1 MKMRNLFPIKSKNF
15 GERLNALMKCNGLGS
30 LDLAVKLL
38 GYPQKPKSN
47 TAEYQECR
55 AKEKTIK
62 NHLKLGALDNQNSSE
77 SLSSLYL
84 IEYCN
89 FFHCEADFL
98 LGYIDF
104 PTKKNQS
111 IYETTG
117 LNDTAINTLSSWF
130 EYQKDMAKERQEL
143 IYFPIETLNDLLSDK
158 DNMEYLLRG
167 VQDLLKSNY
176 KIPAYHNGEW
186 EIAEINDKYS
196 KCYTPKYIVPE
207 SDYDVIKGHGGYN
220 DLYLLTLVQDKTKTW
235 DNTQIPLDDDFFE
248 AIAMKKVEKYLRDI
262 RDNYVKERKGLNE
275 TT

>member
-1 MKMRNLFPIKSKNF
+1 MRKPFPIKSKKF

-38 GYPQKPKSN
+38 GHPQKPKSN
-47 TAEYQECR
+47 TPEYQECR

-111 IYETTG
+111 VYEITG
-117 LNDTAINTLSSWF
+117 LSENAIEALKIIKRSNYINTLNF
-130 EYQKDMAKERQEL
+130 IMRDYA
-143 IYFPIETLNDLLSDK
+143 LLGAF
-158 DNMEYLLRG
+158 L
-167 VQDLLKSNY
+167 SNV
-176 KIPAYHNGEW
+176 E
-186 EIAEINDKYS
+186 
-196 KCYTPKYIVPE
+196 
-207 SDYDVIKGHGGYN
+207 
-220 DLYLLTLVQDKTKTW
+220 LYLNNKFDTPVHF
-235 DNTQIPLDDDFFE
+235 DDRLGIFVESKDVSDSP
-248 AIAMKKVEKYLRDI
+248 ILISNSEKYMSIGKKLDYEVAGQTAFETI
-262 RDNYVKERKGLNE
+262 SVPVSILESHALHCIQQLLDNWKKEYKKGND
-275 TT
+275 